1 MDRFQIGVHFLTLAA
16 AFALAVPIGW
26 DREKR
31 TRSAGLRTFPLVALA
46 SCGFVQASESLLAHS
61 PDGMAKVI
69 EGLITGIGFIGGGAI
84 LKQGTT
90 VQGTAT
96 AASLWA
102 TGAIGV
108 SVGLGSYDVAVT
120 VAVFTF
126 LTLRLLTLVKDE
138 DDLKPGEGGDKSDL
152 PPGLSTTDSPH
163 GLGVL
168 SPTLQ
173 CTRRGSVFRTIV
185 PDAPPNRHVGGE
197 LRAKCRRSIRCSLP
211 RLPATYLVSVGRRP
225 LLIAGFSDHRK
236 PN

>member
-1 MDRFQIGVHFLTLAA
+1 MNKFDIGIHFITLAA

-31 TRSAGLRTFPLVALA
+31 ARSAGLRTFPLVAMA
-46 SCGFVQASESLLAHS
+46 SCGFIQASESLLVHS
-61 PDGMAKVI
+61 PDGLSKVI

-120 VAVFTF
+120 IAVFTF
-126 LTLRLLTLVKDE
+126 LTLRFLTLVKEE
-138 DDLKPGEGGDKSDL
+138 DDLTDGGRENKGNDK
-152 PPGLSTTDSPH
+152 
-163 GLGVL
+163 
-168 SPTLQ
+168 
-173 CTRRGSVFRTIV
+173 
-185 PDAPPNRHVGGE
+185 E
-197 LRAKCRRSIRCSLP
+197 IR
-211 RLPATYLVSVGRRP
+211 
-225 LLIAGFSDHRK
+225 DK
-236 PN
+236 KD